1 MFVLKRRKSRIFAV
15 LLFIVTLATLFFM
28 YVCHVPWLYFF
39 KFLFSPKRTCACGEC
54 LADKY
59 DNWFSERFNQSISPV
74 LSEKN
79 ILLSEDTYRWWL
91 QLQSETDPAN
101 FSMVVKTLFQII
113 PNVQWYMDL
122 GPLRC
127 RTCAVVGNSENLRG
141 SNYGTLIDSNDFIIR
156 MNKAPTI
163 GFEKDVGR
171 RTTHHLMYPESAR
184 HLENTTNLIL
194 IPFKTLDLQWIASAL
209 TTGTIKRTYMPVL
222 PRITANRDK
231 VLIYSPTFLKYVYNN
246 WLENHGRYP
255 STGFLALMF
264 AIHICDQVS
273 VFGFGA
279 DKEGNWYHYWEKNA
293 SAGAFRHTGVHDGDF
308 EYNVTMLLVDKH
320 KVKFF

>member
-1 MFVLKRRKSRIFAV
+1 LVLCCGIETHKMFVLKRRKSRIFAV

-91 QLQSETDPAN
+91 SKEGGSASPEFIWSSAASQQQLQSETDPAN

-209 TTGTIKRTYMPVL
+209 TTGTIKQTYMPVL

-231 VLIYSPTFLKYVYNN
+231 
-246 WLENHGRYP
+246 
-255 STGFLALMF
+255 
-264 AIHICDQVS
+264 
-273 VFGFGA
+273 
-279 DKEGNWYHYWEKNA
+279 
-293 SAGAFRHTGVHDGDF
+293 
-308 EYNVTMLLVDKH
+308 
-320 KVKFF
+320 